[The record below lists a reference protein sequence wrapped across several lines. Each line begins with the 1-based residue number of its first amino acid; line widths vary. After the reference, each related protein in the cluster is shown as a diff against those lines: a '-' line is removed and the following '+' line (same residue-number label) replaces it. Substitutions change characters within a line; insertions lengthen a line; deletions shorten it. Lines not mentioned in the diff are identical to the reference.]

1 MSKDALSRSNTA
13 GLKANTSARHVADL
27 VALAPDVILASGGTN
42 PGPLLQATRT
52 VPARL
57 DSEREGEM
65 TSRLLDHR
73 RRLGPCLAVVAA
85 IVLLCG
91 SSILAPAQG
100 DPLPKI
106 GYLGFGAATPPTFFQ
121 KRMRELGYSEGKD
134 VEVEYRFADGR
145 PEKLPALARELV
157 DAKVNVI
164 VAIGDEAIVAA
175 KNATRTIPIA
185 MVACDAITT
194 GFVASLNRP
203 GGNVTGV
210 TCLTSELM
218 PKRMGIFR
226 ELLPSASRAVV
237 LFNPENVSKPPEAA
251 RTVEL
256 AKELGLDAKAV
267 QFRMAEDIERA
278 FSAFAADRPDGLIVL
293 TEQRSML
300 HAKLMAELS
309 RRERLPVLHSF
320 SEGVHA
326 GGLISYGPHQPEMVS
341 IATGYVAKILKGAKP
356 AELPVEQPTRF
367 ELVINLKTARETG
380 LTIPPML
387 LARADGVIE

>member
-27 VALAPDVILASGGTN
+27 VALAPDVILASGAPN
-42 PGPLLQATRT
+42 RGPLLQATRT

-57 DSEREGEM
+57 DTEREGEM
-65 TSRLLDHR
+65 TSRLLDR

-185 MVACDAITT
+185 MVACDAVTT
-194 GFVASLNRP
+194 GFVASLARP
-203 GGNVTGV
+203 GGNLTGV

-218 PKRMGIFR
+218 PKRMGIF
-226 ELLPSASRAVV
+226 
-237 LFNPENVSKPPEAA
+237 
-251 RTVEL
+251 
-256 AKELGLDAKAV
+256 
-267 QFRMAEDIERA
+267 
-278 FSAFAADRPDGLIVL
+278 
-293 TEQRSML
+293 
-300 HAKLMAELS
+300 
-309 RRERLPVLHSF
+309 
-320 SEGVHA
+320 
-326 GGLISYGPHQPEMVS
+326 
-341 IATGYVAKILKGAKP
+341 
-356 AELPVEQPTRF
+356 
-367 ELVINLKTARETG
+367 
-380 LTIPPML
+380 
-387 LARADGVIE
+387 